1 MSAQNIDS
9 QSFEALKAQSKPLLI
24 EFYKDGCAP
33 CRAMLPIID
42 ELASERN
49 DIVVGKINVES
60 EPELAAA
67 FGVRGVP
74 TIVILKN
81 GKVVNQTTGLRRKS
95 ELLALLDSH
104 KA

>member
-1 MSAQNIDS
+1 MSVQNINI
-9 QSFEALKAQSKPLLI
+9 QSIEALKAQSKPLLI

-42 ELASERN
+42 EVASERD

-60 EPELAAA
+60 EPALAASFA
-67 FGVRGVP
+67 VRSVP
-74 TIVILKN
+74 TVIVLQN
-81 GKVVNQTTGLRRKS
+81 GNIISRAVGLHRKD
-95 ELLALLDSH
+95 EILALLEKL